1 MTAHSSTSTD
11 FTLRTLSKADRVE
24 ELRRQMAAIPSR
36 SVEPATLMSLAVPA
50 SKPAPTTSAESI
62 LRILPVAPA
71 FAKLLPRG
79 GLPRGSVVSVSGARS
94 VLVSLVAEVT
104 GAGGH
109 AAVIGL
115 PQFGLLSAV
124 EMGAD
129 LTKCAL
135 IPEARRADSVDVAA
149 VLLDGMDL
157 VVLGLGGMAVTPS
170 RARAVVAR
178 ARNKGSVLVVTE
190 GRWDGAD
197 VRIDSRVCG
206 YDGLGE
212 GHGRVKGVRLDVE
225 VSGRG
230 FRPRSSRVDLGVSKG
245 VVGWSEHTEELA
257 ASSQLREA
265 L

>member
-11 FTLRTLSKADRVE
+11 FTLRTLPKADRVE
-24 ELRRQMAAIPSR
+24 ELRRQMAAIPGR
-36 SVEPATLMSLAVPA
+36 SVEPATPMSLAVPA
-50 SKPAPTTSAESI
+50 SKPAAASAESI
-62 LRILPVAPA
+62 LRLLPVAPA

-79 GLPRGSVVSVSGARS
+79 GLPRGSVVSVTGARS

-104 GAGGH
+104 GSGGH

-135 IPEARRADSVDVAA
+135 IPESGADSVDVAA

-178 ARNKGSVLVVTE
+178 ARNRGSVLVVTE

-230 FRPRSSRVDLGVSKG
+230 FRPRTSRVDLGISKG
-245 VVGWSEHTEELA
+245 VVGWSEHAEELA
-257 ASSQLREA
+257 ASLQPLREA